1 MQYRAT
7 GHRVGASLA
16 SAGLGY
22 LTWATY
28 LPVSEQHELL
38 DQVVRLLGHV
48 RAYAHRQAVRV
59 QRKGDL
65 STRTMAH
72 NHSTNHRPLR
82 PVRCCSSATQS
93 ADMCTEGVNTEA
105 TFVLSS
111 RSEPLSKRRCRTE
124 APHTNTAIRNTPQRQ
139 RRALH
144 RANAGL
150 TGEGPCIPAAS
161 LWRAPTA
168 HECRR
173 RSPPMRAPPHAAGRR
188 AETARMC
195 RRQRR
200 RSQPARSHSRPSS
213 TCG

>member
-1 MQYRAT
+1 MQHSQLGFRWFRRPT
-7 GHRVGASLA
+7 VGNVRTCRLASSMNSSTRWFASLVTYA
-16 SAGLGY
+16 RTPTGRPSESSAKETLAHARWRTGIQR
-22 LTWATY
+22 TT
-28 LPVSEQHELL
+28 
-38 DQVVRLLGHV
+38 DQYG
-48 RAYAHRQAVRV
+48 
-59 QRKGDL
+59 
-65 STRTMAH
+65 
-72 NHSTNHRPLR
+72 

-93 ADMCTEGVNTEA
+93 AYMCTEGVN

-124 APHTNTAIRNTPQRQ
+124 ASHTNTAIRNTPQRQ

-188 AETARMC
+188 AETARVC